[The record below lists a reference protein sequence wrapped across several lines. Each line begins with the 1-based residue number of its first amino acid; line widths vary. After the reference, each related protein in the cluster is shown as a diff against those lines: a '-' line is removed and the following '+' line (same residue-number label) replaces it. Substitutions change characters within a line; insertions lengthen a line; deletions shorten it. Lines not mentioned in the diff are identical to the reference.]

1 VFFLEIN
8 TAVVEEEGE
17 DKGPATDTGGHRDV
31 VESVTEQGQL
41 VSPRLSH
48 DLKQA
53 ARLDPGLVRFIR
65 EEPFNGHGSH
75 LG

>member
-1 VFFLEIN
+1 
-8 TAVVEEEGE
+8 
-17 DKGPATDTGGHRDV
+17 V

-41 VSPRLSH
+41 ASPRVPY
-48 DLKQA
+48 DPKQA
-53 ARLDPGLVRFIR
+53 ARLDPGPVCFIR